1 MKKNLCMGGVLFLT
15 GLLFPWTGGYAQAS
29 STEEAKEVIAS
40 GLGSIMLDDEAHAR
54 DDAIED
60 AMRKGVE
67 QAIGLMIESET
78 LVENFQLIEDNIFS
92 KTRGYVQ
99 NYEVIKEEKRSE
111 QLYEVTIRALVKMAD
126 LKSDLDAI
134 ATLIR
139 RKNTPRMMVMINEKS
154 IGETANAFH
163 YIEADMNTTETA
175 LMEALMAKG
184 FQFVDHATVKQN
196 LDREMAV
203 AVLEGDIKQAA
214 AIGRKMGAEVIL
226 TGKALAKATV
236 VEAFGAKTRSQ
247 QATVNVKAIRTDTGD
262 IIATSSGQGAFPHID
277 DMVGST
283 KAIQR
288 ACKKLSENLIDQVL
302 ERWQSDVSSG
312 AKITLKISGIADY
325 EQLNTFK
332 NALKYYVRGLN
343 SVMQRDYSDGFATL
357 DVNMTGSSDDLA
369 QRLNGKNIEGIPVKV
384 TGMTQNSVTVKL
396 LRNE

>member
-1 MKKNLCMGGVLFLT
+1 
-15 GLLFPWTGGYAQAS
+15 
-29 STEEAKEVIAS
+29 
-40 GLGSIMLDDEAHAR
+40 
-54 DDAIED
+54 
-60 AMRKGVE
+60 
-67 QAIGLMIESET
+67 
-78 LVENFQLIEDNIFS
+78 
-92 KTRGYVQ
+92 
-99 NYEVIKEEKRSE
+99 
-111 QLYEVTIRALVKMAD
+111 MAD

-214 AIGRKMGAEVIL
+214 AIGRKMGVEVIL